1 MNRKALLLVLWLIAA
16 LGWMAVAQ
24 SIPRVG
30 SQSVLINLPKE
41 YHIEELVQ
49 MVQPFVDAEAD
60 IYISSVD
67 TLSQADVAAL
77 TARIPARFFNLQPG
91 LSGGPR
97 VTVIAASEQFERHF
111 DKALFLGGGWYDEY
125 FEPSGYTQSTQPA
138 YADDLYE
145 WTESLV
151 TEGAVIGAVGA
162 GLYPVVYSGI
172 LPAGAVVPAYPC
184 PDLIS
189 VIAEQG
195 YQPVEAAQTP
205 RSDGTW
211 PPLVAAEVTV
221 SDTTYAE
228 WSRVVMSPIPNSWYD
243 TTPRF
248 GALLVDDYTEPYQE
262 SVNAIEDAY
271 HTLPIL
277 GVDVIIAYVQ
287 CGVDSVVTLRN
298 DSLEAIDLSGW
309 KLQTVDPDDNI
320 VVVEH
325 TFSTYVLQPGETVK
339 VYVGESAP
347 EGTPETLI
355 WPIQSAFGMG
365 MPDGR
370 AVLIN
375 SDGFEESSYECSAPQ
390 S

>member
-1 MNRKALLLVLWLIAA
+1 MKRLIGVGWILLVVVLCWVA
-16 LGWMAVAQ
+16 MAQ
-24 SIPRVG
+24 SIPKVG

-49 MVQPFVDAEAD
+49 IVQQFVDAEAD

-77 TARIPARFFNLQPG
+77 CARIPARFFNLQPG

-97 VTVIAASEQFERHF
+97 VTVIAASEQFDRNF
-111 DKALFLGGGWYDEY
+111 DKAVFLGGGWYDEY
-125 FEPSGYTQSTQPA
+125 FEPSGYSHLTQPG
-138 YADDLYE
+138 YADDLYG
-145 WTESLV
+145 WVQQLV
-151 TEGAVIGAVGA
+151 TEGAVVGAVGA

-172 LPAGAVVPAYPC
+172 LPPSALVPAYPC
-184 PDLIS
+184 PDLITA
-189 VIAEQG
+189 IAEQG
-195 YQPVEAAQTP
+195 YTPIEAAQTP

-211 PPLVAAEVTV
+211 PPLVAAEVHV

-243 TTPRF
+243 KTPRF
-248 GALLVDDYTEPYQE
+248 GALLVDDYTKPYQE
-262 SVNAIEDAY
+262 TFDAIEAAY
-271 HTLPIL
+271 RALPIL
-277 GVDVIIAYVQ
+277 GVDILITYVK

-298 DSLEAIDLSGW
+298 DSPEAIDLAGW

-320 VVVEH
+320 VIAEH
-325 TFSTYVLQPGETVK
+325 TFTTFVLHPGLSVN
-339 VYVGESAP
+339 VYVGTSAP

-365 MPDGR
+365 EPDGR

-375 SDGFEESSYECSAPQ
+375 SDGFEESSYECNAPQ
-390 S
+390 